1 MNKRP
6 GMTHFLHAIEAVSL
20 AVLFEIKIMFMLFN
34 VKALLWS
41 RYEFVNIRLQ
51 GYKLIR
57 VQ

>member
-51 GYKLIR
+51 G
-57 VQ
+57 